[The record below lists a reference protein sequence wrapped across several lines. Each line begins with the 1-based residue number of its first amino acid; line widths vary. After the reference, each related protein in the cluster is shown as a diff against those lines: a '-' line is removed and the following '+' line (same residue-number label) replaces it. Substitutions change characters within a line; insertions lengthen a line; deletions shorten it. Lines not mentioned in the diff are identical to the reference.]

1 MAKTKILGEQYGIT
15 VTRPWSQEMYEH
27 NNKVHEVM
35 VNAINA
41 AITKAD
47 RKTSDGNMR
56 TIASAIN
63 AYGYGHGMEFESI
76 KEDALAGLADIQ
88 NHWLH
93 ENTWPE
99 LVKAGLVKDIEVKMI
114 GYDKL

>member
-1 MAKTKILGEQYGIT
+1 MAKKKVLGEQYGIT
-15 VTRPWSQEMYEH
+15 ITRPWSQEMYKH
-27 NNKVHEVM
+27 NDEVHEVM
-35 VNAINA
+35 CNAIND
-41 AITKAD
+41 AIIEAD

-76 KEDALAGLADIQ
+76 KEDAINGLKDIQ
-88 NHWLH
+88 NRWLH

-99 LVKAGLVKDIEVKMI
+99 LVKAGLVKDIKIKMI